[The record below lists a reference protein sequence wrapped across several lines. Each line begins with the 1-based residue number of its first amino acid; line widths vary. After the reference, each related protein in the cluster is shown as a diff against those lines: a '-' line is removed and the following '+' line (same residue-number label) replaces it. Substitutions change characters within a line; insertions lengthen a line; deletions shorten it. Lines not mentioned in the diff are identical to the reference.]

1 MKLDDETKSYFNRIQ
16 AILGEISILIKP
28 ISNKKSFF
36 FLIFILFSLVN
47 DKECQSI
54 LSRPM
59 IRKIF
64 SLLNSQYID
73 RDGRVKA
80 LKAARSLGERTCI
93 DFILHHQN
101 PQQLTAN
108 LWSAV
113 RSRGC
118 QFLGPGFLFL

>member
-1 MKLDDETKSYFNRIQ
+1 MR
-16 AILGEISILIKP
+16 LIYLV
-28 ISNKKSFF
+28 F
-36 FLIFILFSLVN
+36 FLSLVN
-47 DKECQSI
+47 DKESSSI

-73 RDGRVKA
+73 REGRLKA

-118 QFLGPGFLFL
+118 QFLGPGQTSFLFSSRRKNPYFHLI

>member
-1 MKLDDETKSYFNRIQ
+1 
-16 AILGEISILIKP
+16 
-28 ISNKKSFF
+28 
-36 FLIFILFSLVN
+36 
-47 DKECQSI
+47 
-54 LSRPM
+54 M

-73 RDGRVKA
+73 HEGRLKA

-118 QFLGPGFLFL
+118 QFLGPGICLFFLMKFFLEKKNNNRYFFF

>member
-1 MKLDDETKSYFNRIQ
+1 
-16 AILGEISILIKP
+16 
-28 ISNKKSFF
+28 
-36 FLIFILFSLVN
+36 
-47 DKECQSI
+47 
-54 LSRPM
+54 M

-73 RDGRVKA
+73 REGRLKA

-118 QFLGPGFLFL
+118 QFLGPGFSFFFFFLFVKINYPLI

>member
-1 MKLDDETKSYFNRIQ
+1 M
-16 AILGEISILIKP
+16 
-28 ISNKKSFF
+28 
-36 FLIFILFSLVN
+36 
-47 DKECQSI
+47 

-64 SLLNSQYID
+64 SLLNCQYID
-73 RDGRVKA
+73 REGRSKA
-80 LKAARSLGERTCI
+80 IKSARSLGERSCI

-101 PQQLTAN
+101 PQQLTAT

-118 QFLGPGFLFL
+118 QFLGPGFKVFFFLIFVFNCKSYS